1 MCAYYLC
8 APKPRTITHVT
19 GPSTYRTVARY
30 APVAPIQHL
39 NQWQLKN
46 TTTVSGADLLSMT
59 DEEDDRATSYFMW
72 VAQSG
77 MMYSVT
83 LEPGEDLTVQFLLF
97 LTVQD
102 PEQVGPLT
110 REGRLLQMNPRSV
123 LQVQPLTSS
132 LASYIAGLRIYRPLI
147 TFLFSDE
154 RYVFEVNRAAAQLGI
169 FDRDLV
175 GIRGNFIITYEE
187 VNKRMSNV
195 AQLEMRLVT
204 MVNGLP

>member
-30 APVAPIQHL
+30 APVAQLQNL
-39 NQWQLKN
+39 NQWQLRN

-59 DEEDDRATSYFMW
+59 DEEDERATNYLVW

-83 LEPGEDLTVQFLLF
+83 LEPGEALNVQLLLF
-97 LTVQD
+97 MAFQD

-110 REGRLLQMNPRSV
+110 REGRLLQMNPRTV

-132 LASYIAGLRIYRPLI
+132 LASYIAGLRIYRPVI
-147 TFLFSDE
+147 TFLASDE
-154 RYVFEVNRAAAQLGI
+154 RYALEVNRAAAQLGI
-169 FDRDLV
+169 FDRGLT

-187 VNKRMSNV
+187 VDKRMSNV
-195 AQLEMRLVT
+195 AQLEFRFVT
-204 MVNGLP
+204 TLNGLP

>member
-30 APVAPIQHL
+30 APVAQLQNL
-39 NQWQLKN
+39 NQWQLRN

-59 DEEDDRATSYFMW
+59 DEEDERATNYLVW

-83 LEPGEDLTVQFLLF
+83 LEPGEALNVQLLLF
-97 LTVQD
+97 MAFQD

-110 REGRLLQMNPRSV
+110 REGRLLQMNPRTV

-132 LASYIAGLRIYRPLI
+132 LASYIAGLRIYRPVI
-147 TFLFSDE
+147 TFLASDE
-154 RYVFEVNRAAAQLGI
+154 RYALEVNRAAAQLGI
-169 FDRDLV
+169 FDRDLT

-187 VNKRMSNV
+187 VDKRMSNV
-195 AQLEMRLVT
+195 AQLEFRFVT
-204 MVNGLP
+204 TLNGLP